1 MLWSLLAPVSSGGV
15 GVSAGA
21 YIVVGIPSVVDGFEG
36 VGDVAVEV
44 AVFGA
49 VFHEAYQP
57 MARQMRIAVSGTR

>member
-1 MLWSLLAPVSSGGV
+1 M
-15 GVSAGA
+15 SAGA